1 MAGGPGRATQPN
13 APVTGAPPEKVGI
26 REILALPALRTIMG
40 VVFVTMLGF
49 GIIVPVLPLFAKSFG
64 VTDAGAGIFISSFA
78 LTRLLFDLVA
88 GPIVDRWGER
98 ASASAGLLV
107 VAVSS
112 TLTAVAPTFVL
123 AVVLRSLGGAGSAV
137 LFAALFSYVLK
148 IVPKERM
155 ARSLSVFFGT
165 FNVAVIAGGPLGGFI
180 ADWFG
185 LRAPLYAYS
194 GLLVVSGLLFL
205 RYVKD
210 PGRGVNTDEEPA
222 LTREEAMAERDMP
235 VLRRTK
241 TRIGRLLRIP
251 GFATACVLNFAYL
264 WMVSGPLDTLIPL
277 FGSEHLGMSEQAI
290 GVVFAVTLVGEFMVL
305 FPAGSLA
312 DRHGRRAVTIPSFA
326 ALSIMTIVTGFSTT
340 VVVFGA
346 VLFVFGIASGFAGV
360 PPGAMLSDVS
370 PEEGRGTAVGVY
382 RFCGD
387 VGMVLAPFAMG
398 VASNQLGY
406 RAAFA
411 LGAIPIALALIV
423 AVRTPETL
431 KRAVPA

>member
-1 MAGGPGRATQPN
+1 
-13 APVTGAPPEKVGI
+13 VTGAPPAKVGV
-26 REILALPALRTIMG
+26 REILALPALRTILG

-64 VTDAGAGIFISSFA
+64 VTDAGAGVLISSFA
-78 LTRLLFDLVA
+78 LMRLVFDLVA

-98 ASASAGLLV
+98 ASAAVGLLF
-107 VAVSS
+107 VAVTSA
-112 TLTAVAPTFVL
+112 LTAVAPTFAW
-123 AVVLRSLGGAGSAV
+123 AVIFRGAGGAGSAV

-148 IVPKERM
+148 VVPRERM

-180 ADWFG
+180 AHGFG
-185 LRAPLYAYS
+185 LRAPLFVYS
-194 GLLVVSGLLFL
+194 LLLVVSALLFL
-205 RYVKD
+205 RFVKN
-210 PGRGVNTDEEPA
+210 PGRGVNSDEEPA
-222 LTREEAMAERDMP
+222 LTPEEAMAERDMP

-241 TRIGRLLRIP
+241 TRVARLLRIP

-277 FGSEHLGMSEQAI
+277 FGSERLGMSEQAI
-290 GVVFAVTLVGEFMVL
+290 GVVFAITLIGEFMVL

-312 DRHGRRAVTIPSFA
+312 DRYGRRPVTLPSFA
-326 ALSIMTIVTGFSTT
+326 ALAIMTIVIGLSPS
-340 VVVFGA
+340 VVVFGI
-346 VLFVFGIASGFAGV
+346 VLWVFGIASGFAGV

-387 VGMVLAPFAMG
+387 VGMVLSPFAMG
-398 VASNQLGY
+398 VASNNLGY
-406 RAAFA
+406 ESAFA
-411 LGAIPIALALIV
+411 LGAIPIVLALIV

-431 KRAVPA
+431 RRPVPA